1 MGETQMPDTN
11 LLRDVVMLTEFSK
24 LAIMTELVKRAPGN
38 LGRTGLMKCLFF
50 LQTLRNVPLPY
61 TFRLYTY
68 GPFDSHVL
76 EDLQY
81 AESLGAIRSTVVAY
95 PGGYGYQLHPGP
107 KAARVEERAS
117 EFVAQHQD
125 SITWVLQEFGNRTAL
140 DLEMASTLIYV
151 DRTFVE
157 KGSKIQITD
166 LAKRVHDVKPHLTT
180 DTIEKEARNLNQ
192 RGLLQA
198 VA

>member
-1 MGETQMPDTN
+1 MANPNQR
-11 LLRDVVMLTEFSK
+11 RDIAMLTEFSK
-24 LAIMTELVKRAPGN
+24 LGVMTELVKKAPGK

-50 LQTLRNVPLPY
+50 LQTLKNVPLPY
-61 TFRLYTY
+61 NFRLYTY

-95 PGGYGYQLHPGP
+95 PGGYGYELQVGSEAE
-107 KAARVEERAS
+107 KIEERTS

-125 SITWVLQEFGNRTAL
+125 SINWVLQEFGNRTAL
-140 DLEMASTLIYV
+140 DLEMASTLIFI
-151 DRTFVE
+151 DRTFAE
-157 KGSKIQITD
+157 KRSKVKIAD

-180 DTIEKEARNLNQ
+180 DAIEKEAQSLNQ
-192 RGLLQA
+192 RGFLQA